1 MIKVISDPD
10 QWNANISSRD
20 RMDEVEQR
28 LETLE
33 HRVSGMS
40 YLIKRIVMN
49 KGLRD
54 EDLQA
59 IDDRMDD
66 DTSVSGSNVTVGII
80 SFIYRWWRRML
91 NRRSKPKTWTYT
103 VYSEDTCRMDEMGG
117 PYTISV
123 SSDDDIT

>member
-1 MIKVISDPD
+1 MSSKDSFDKLKGHSNRRQDINRRNGEVNGKEGKRLSKRLDDVIKVISDPD
-10 QWNANISSRD
+10 VWNANISSRD

-33 HRVSGMS
+33 HRISGMS

-59 IDDRMDD
+59 IDDRIAN
-66 DTSVSGSNVTVGII
+66 DTSVSGSG
-80 SFIYRWWRRML
+80 
-91 NRRSKPKTWTYT
+91 
-103 VYSEDTCRMDEMGG
+103 E
-117 PYTISV
+117 
-123 SSDDDIT
+123 

>member
-1 MIKVISDPD
+1 MKNMSSKDSFDKLKGHSDIKQDINRRNGEVNGKEGKRLSKRLDDVIKVISDPD

-20 RMDEVEQR
+20 RMDEVEQK

-49 KGLRD
+49 KGLKD

-66 DTSVSGSNVTVGII
+66 DTSVSGSGA
-80 SFIYRWWRRML
+80 
-91 NRRSKPKTWTYT
+91 
-103 VYSEDTCRMDEMGG
+103 
-117 PYTISV
+117 
-123 SSDDDIT
+123 